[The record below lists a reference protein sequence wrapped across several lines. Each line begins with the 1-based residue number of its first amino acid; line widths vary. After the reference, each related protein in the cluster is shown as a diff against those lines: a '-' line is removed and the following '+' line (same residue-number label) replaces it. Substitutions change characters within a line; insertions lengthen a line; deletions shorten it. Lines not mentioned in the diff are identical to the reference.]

1 MCAQQVKYNKNHL
14 TRGVIGQATCW
25 IYKFC
30 VNMQYFMCQICFDS
44 TQYFWF
50 IIITFCWFAG
60 FLFCCHF
67 VACGQIISWPF
78 SSFFFFLFFVAFC
91 LSPFAQMF
99 SQHMC
104 VILFQRFAQHFISL
118 ARCLAYFFLCFSSS
132 CCFFFILIHSQPAY
146 PLCSSCFVFWNF
158 LKKFRV
164 KKLLQN

>member
-78 SSFFFFLFFVAFC
+78 SSFFFFCFLLLSAFR
-91 LSPFAQMF
+91 LSLKC
-99 SQHMC
+99 SVSTC
-104 VILFQRFAQHFISL
+104 VWF
-118 ARCLAYFFLCFSSS
+118 CFKDLHNTSSHLLDVWHISSS
-132 CCFFFILIHSQPAY
+132 ALAAAAA
-146 PLCSSCFVFWNF
+146 SSLF
-158 LKKFRV
+158 
-164 KKLLQN
+164 